1 MGAKLAKGSFPR
13 RITIDGQEIFD
24 QGKITNCFFVGI
36 GPKLASII
44 PESQT
49 KFDQYLK
56 PHQTLMSEANLIDD
70 EIKEALR
77 SLKAQQ
83 NFWV

>member
-1 MGAKLAKGSFPR
+1 MGAKSAKDNFPR

-24 QGKITNCFFVGI
+24 QGKIKNCFFVDI

-56 PHQTLMSEANLIDD
+56 PHQTL
-70 EIKEALR
+70 
-77 SLKAQQ
+77 
-83 NFWV
+83 